1 MPESQDIHTLAACHD
16 CGQVNRILKR
26 SPKTKV
32 LCLRCGSK
40 LFGSPEDTTDRTLA
54 LAMTSLVLFFIA
66 NCYPFLAIRF
76 KGLVQET
83 NLITGII
90 TLFQQGMPGLSLVVL
105 LTTLI
110 LPLFQILGLIYIYLP
125 MKMGVVPWQAARVFR
140 SIRFIQPW
148 GMMEVYMLAILVS
161 MIKLAKLATIL
172 PGIASGAFMILIC
185 VLAATLSGL
194 NPDDVWKRLPVTG
207 HGYRGKKKYNKRFPV
222 GCHSCSL
229 ICLMSDEKVPQFCPR
244 CQARLHIRKSGSL
257 NRTWALVIAA
267 AILYFPANI
276 FPVTLTRTLV
286 IDKADTILSGVI
298 YFLFSGSWHIALV
311 IFVASVLVPLAKL
324 IILVYLLI
332 SVHFKSTWKPEDRTR
347 LYRLTEV
354 IGRWS
359 MVDVYVV
366 TILVSL
372 VRLGSMANITAGPG
386 AVYFSA
392 VVIITMLAAR
402 SFDPRLIWDVMEES
416 DEQK

>member
-1 MPESQDIHTLAACHD
+1 MTDYQHIHTLTACHD
-16 CGQVNRILKR
+16 CGQVNRILER
-26 SPKTKV
+26 PPKTKT

-54 LAMTSLVLFFIA
+54 LAVTGMILFIIA
-66 NCYPFLAIRF
+66 NTYPFLAIRF

-83 NLITGII
+83 NLITGIL
-90 TLFQQGMPGLSLVVL
+90 TLYQQGMPGLSLVVL

-125 MKMGVVPWQAARVFR
+125 MKIGVMPWQAARIFR
-140 SIRFIQPW
+140 AIRFVQPW

-161 MIKLAKLATIL
+161 MVKLAKLATII
-172 PGIASGAFMILIC
+172 PGTASGAFMILIF
-185 VLAATLSGL
+185 VLAAALSGI
-194 NPDDVWKRLPVTG
+194 NPEDVWKRLPVKG
-207 HGYRGKKKYNKRFPV
+207 GSSGKTNHKNTFPV

-229 ICLMSDEKVPQFCPR
+229 LCLVSEETAQQFCPR
-244 CQARLHIRKSGSL
+244 CHARLHIRKPASL

-267 AILYFPANI
+267 AILYFPANL
-276 FPVTLTRTLV
+276 FPVTQTSTLA

-332 SVHFKSTWKPEDRTR
+332 SVHLKSTWKLQDRTR
-347 LYRLTEV
+347 LYRLTET

-372 VRLGSMANITAGPG
+372 VRLGAMANITAGPG
-386 AVYFSA
+386 AVYFAA
-392 VVIITMLAAR
+392 VVVITMFAAK
-402 SFDPRLIWDVMEES
+402 SFDPRLIWDAMEKS
-416 DEQK
+416 DEQH